1 MKRRAFISSL
11 ACAALIGRSAAGQ
24 GTAALA
30 LIGCLGMSSRDSE
43 GYLLDAFREGMAALG
58 QREGTQFVTEARWAE
73 GRIER
78 LPQLAGELA
87 ALHPAL
93 VLAWPTQSVAAM
105 TKAAPRTPIVQV
117 LASNPVVTGF
127 AKSLAAPGGMVTGLS
142 NAVTDFTEKLLE
154 LLVEAAPDRRRIAYL
169 GDSTNFARRQFMEAA
184 GRSVGGQAGIEAS
197 FAEVGGPDEIEPALA
212 QLARGG
218 CNALIVLASPLL
230 TFERRRI
237 IAYAQAQRWP
247 VAGSRRE
254 WAEAGALLSYGSDS
268 KAHFRRAAAYA
279 HRILGGADPASLPI
293 EEPTSIELVVNLR
306 AATALGTTVPPSFL
320 ARADEVI
327 E

>member
-1 MKRRAFISSL
+1 MRRRAFIASL
-11 ACAALIGRSAAGQ
+11 AGAALVGRSARGAVPP
-24 GTAALA
+24 A
-30 LIGCLGMSSRDSE
+30 LIGCLGMSSHDTE
-43 GYLLDAFREGMAALG
+43 GHLLDAFREGMVALG
-58 QREGTQFVTEARWAE
+58 QREGAQFVTEARWAE

-78 LPQLAGELA
+78 LPQLSGELA
-87 ALHPAL
+87 VLRPAL
-93 VLAWPTQSVAAM
+93 VVAWPTQSVAAM
-105 TKAAPRTPIVQV
+105 SKAAPQTPIVQV
-117 LASNPVVTGF
+117 LASNPVITGF
-127 AKSLAAPGGMVTGLS
+127 AKSLAEPGGMVTGLS

-154 LLVEAAPDRRRIAYL
+154 LLVDAAPDPRRVGYL

-184 GRSVGGQAGIEAS
+184 GRSVIGQSGIEAS
-197 FAEVGGPDEIEPALA
+197 FAEAGRPDEIEPALA
-212 QLARGG
+212 QLARVG
-218 CNALIVLASPLL
+218 CDALIVLASPLL

-237 IAYAQAQRWP
+237 IAYAQARSWP

-268 KAHFRRAAAYA
+268 RAHFRRAAAYA
-279 HRILGGADPASLPI
+279 QRILNGAHPATLPI

-306 AATALGTTVPPSFL
+306 AAAALGIAIPPSFL

>member
-1 MKRRAFISSL
+1 MRRRAFIASL
-11 ACAALIGRSAAGQ
+11 AGAAFIGRPAAAR
-24 GTAALA
+24 TAAPA
-30 LIGCLGMSSRDSE
+30 LIGCLGMSSPDTE
-43 GYLLDAFREGMAALG
+43 GHLLDAFRGGMAALG
-58 QREGTQFVTEARWAE
+58 QREGAQFALEIRWAE

-78 LPQLAGELA
+78 LPKLAEELA

-93 VLAWPTQSVAAM
+93 VIAWPTQSVAAM
-105 TKAAPRTPIVQV
+105 AKAAPQTPIVQV
-117 LASNPVVTGF
+117 LASNPVITGF
-127 AKSLAAPGGMVTGLS
+127 AKSLAEPGGMVTGLS

-154 LLVEAAPDRRRIAYL
+154 LLVAAAPDRRRIGYL
-169 GDSTNFARRQFMEAA
+169 GDSTNFARRQFIEAA
-184 GRSVGGQAGIEAS
+184 SRSVAEQSGIEAS
-197 FAEVGGPDEIEPALA
+197 FAEAGTPDELEPALE
-212 QLARGG
+212 QLARVGTD
-218 CNALIVLASPLL
+218 ALIVLASPLL

-237 IAYAQAQRWP
+237 VAYAQARNWP

-268 KAHFRRAAAYA
+268 RAHFRRAAAYA
-279 HRILGGADPASLPI
+279 QRILGGARPAGLPI

-306 AATALGTTVPPSFL
+306 AATATAIAVPPSFL